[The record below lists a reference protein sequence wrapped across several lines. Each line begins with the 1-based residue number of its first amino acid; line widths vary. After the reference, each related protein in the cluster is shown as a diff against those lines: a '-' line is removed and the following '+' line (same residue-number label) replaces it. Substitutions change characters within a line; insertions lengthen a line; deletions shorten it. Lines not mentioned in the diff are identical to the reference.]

1 MGAGP
6 VILKVEPAAAVEGG
20 EVALLGERLTG
31 SGLPQ
36 VRIGGVPARPTIA
49 TGTRL
54 LVPVPPDARS
64 GPVTVETDAGTAE
77 GGALT
82 VGVRLAA
89 DLHPVTGPAVAAD
102 GTIWTTVSGSRGQQV
117 PAPLVRISPDGRL
130 EGFGPGAL
138 NPTGLSLI
146 SRRLREPGRGFGWH
160 GMGGSLGVALGPAAV
175 GGLLAL
181 GWPWR
186 TVAALLVLPP
196 ALGLAL
202 LLGLGVGGS
211 APLAS
216 DPPASL
222 RSLLRVSVL
231 LILLVY
237 IFSGIAYWGTLTFLP
252 RLVESGS
259 FVLLLALGAAGQVV
273 SGHLAD
279 RGRPDRI
286 LFALSLFAGSLLAAF
301 ALNPEN
307 LFLPAAWLFGFLLF
321 SLEPLQNTLVT
332 GEVPPNARGTA
343 FGITFLG
350 VFGLGSVGAALAG
363 LLLAQGQK
371 GILFGVLGLS
381 LLVSGGLALLVGRR
395 THARPG

>member
-1 MGAGP
+1 MRPEERRTVAVAGYLHGLSHGNILAIP
-6 VILKVEPAAAVEGG
+6 VFLALAWSNEFTPDPATLGLLAAT
-20 EVALLGERLTG
+20 AYACF
-31 SGLPQ
+31 
-36 VRIGGVPARPTIA
+36 GVSSVPFGYLADRRAPRP
-49 TGTRL
+49 L
-54 LVPVPPDARS
+54 LVLCVS
-64 GPVTVETDAGTAE
+64 GIAASLLAIAASPTLPLL
-77 GGALT
+77 ALS
-82 VGVRLAA
+82 LAA
-89 DLHPVTGPAVAAD
+89 LGLF
-102 GTIWTTVSGSRGQQV
+102 SG
-117 PAPLVRISPDGRL
+117 IYH
-130 EGFGPGAL
+130 
-138 NPTGLSLI
+138 PTGLSLI

-175 GGLLAL
+175 GGLLAI

-196 ALGLAL
+196 VFGLAL
-202 LLGLGVGGS
+202 LLGLGVGES

-216 DPPASL
+216 DPPASP

-237 IFSGIAYWGTLTFLP
+237 MFSGIAYWGTLTFLP
-252 RLVESGS
+252 RLVGSGS
-259 FVLLLALGAAGQVV
+259 FVLLLALGAVGQVV

-286 LFALSLFAGSLLAAF
+286 LFALSALAGGLLAAL

-332 GEVPPNARGTA
+332 NEVRPSARGTA
-343 FGITFLG
+343 FGITFLS

-371 GILFGVLGLS
+371 GLLFGALGLS
-381 LLVSGGLALLVGRR
+381 LLVSGGFALLVGRR
-395 THARPG
+395 ARARPG

>member
-1 MGAGP
+1 MRPEERRTVAVAGYLHGLSHGNILAIP
-6 VILKVEPAAAVEGG
+6 VFLALARSNEFTPDPATLGLLAATAYACFGVSSVPFGYL
-20 EVALLGERLTG
+20 ADRQAPRPLLVLCV
-31 SGLPQ
+31 SG
-36 VRIGGVPARPTIA
+36 IA
-49 TGTRL
+49 TSL
-54 LVPVPPDARS
+54 LAIAASPTLPLL
-64 GPVTVETDAGTAE
+64 
-77 GGALT
+77 ALS
-82 VGVRLAA
+82 LAA
-89 DLHPVTGPAVAAD
+89 LGLF
-102 GTIWTTVSGSRGQQV
+102 SG
-117 PAPLVRISPDGRL
+117 IYH
-130 EGFGPGAL
+130 
-138 NPTGLSLI
+138 PTGLSLI